1 MSALEGMTAEEIHDA
16 RMTVLEHLS
25 ELRQRV
31 IYAFIAFG
39 IAAAVSWV
47 WAEPL
52 FEYLLMPLR
61 QAAPDAEM
69 AQMHHMD
76 LAEPFFVLLKTSLF
90 SGAFIAAPVVLYQIY
105 AFIAP
110 GLYDHEKKAAIPFLI
125 LATAF
130 FVAGASFCF
139 FLVMPLGYEFLL
151 KFSEGVSSPELRINE
166 YLALTSKLLL
176 GFGAIFELPVF
187 AMFLAR
193 IGVITHHTLL
203 AYWRYSVVASFVI
216 AAMLTPPDIVTQS
229 MMAGP
234 LIVLYFIS
242 IGVAWYFTKQRERRE
257 AKEAAK
263 MA

>member
-1 MSALEGMTAEEIHDA
+1 MSALDGMTAEQIHDA
-16 RMTVLEHLS
+16 RMTVLEHLR
-25 ELRQRV
+25 ELRQRI

-39 IAAAVSWV
+39 IAAAASWF

-52 FEYLLMPLR
+52 FGYLLLPLKE
-61 QAAPDAEM
+61 AAPDIEM

-90 SGAFIAAPVVLYQIY
+90 SGAFLSAPIILYQIY

-110 GLYDHEKKAAIPFLI
+110 GLYDHEKKAALPFLF
-125 LATAF
+125 LATIF
-130 FVAGASFCF
+130 FTAGASFCF

-151 KFSEGVSSPELRINE
+151 KFSAGVSSPELRINE

-193 IGVITHHTLL
+193 IGVITHRTLL
-203 AYWRYSVVASFVI
+203 RYWRYAIVLSFVI

-234 LIVLYFIS
+234 LIILYFVS
-242 IGVAWYFTKQRERRE
+242 IGVAWYFTTRRE
-257 AKEAAK
+257 KRQAKEAAD
-263 MA
+263 AA

>member
-16 RMTVLEHLS
+16 RMTVLEHLR
-25 ELRQRV
+25 ELRQRI

-39 IAAAVSWV
+39 IASAVSWV

-52 FEYLLMPLR
+52 FDYLLMPLR
-61 QAAPDAEM
+61 TAAPDAEM

-90 SGAFIAAPVVLYQIY
+90 SGAFIAAPIVLYQIY

-110 GLYDHEKKAAIPFLI
+110 GLYDHEKSAALPFLI
-125 LATAF
+125 LATGF
-130 FVAGASFCF
+130 FAGGAAFCF

-151 KFSEGVSSPELRINE
+151 KFSQGVSSPELRINE

-193 IGVITHHTLL
+193 LGIITHRTLL
-203 AYWRYSVVASFVI
+203 KYWRYSVVGSFII
-216 AAMLTPPDIVTQS
+216 AALLTPPDVVTQS
-229 MMAGP
+229 LMAGP
-234 LIVLYFIS
+234 LIVLYFLS
-242 IGVAWYFTKQRERRE
+242 IGVAWYFTRQRER
-257 AKEAAK
+257 K
-263 MA
+263 MAQEEANIA